1 MGRSDSFRSQLC
13 IIESRRI
20 LNGTSKKGEREAAT
34 KSVRPSDDCNE
45 NV

>member
-13 IIESRRI
+13 ITESRRI
-20 LNGTSKKGEREAAT
+20 LSGTSKKGGGEAAT
-34 KSVRPSDDCNE
+34 ESVHPSDDCNE